1 MKMDEKRR
9 KLSKKYREEI
19 KKKKNHKT
27 YTIETIIVIAIVLLF
42 IALNLIIDEF

>member
-1 MKMDEKRR
+1 M
-9 KLSKKYREEI
+9 

-42 IALNLIIDEF
+42 IALNLIIDENFSSNTHFT

>member
-9 KLSKKYREEI
+9 ELQKKYREVM